1 MMKTNNLL
9 KRLSAV
15 LAGLVLGASMLSA
28 QNIKVTG
35 VVTDSEKLPV
45 MGAAVM
51 VSGTSIGTATDLD
64 GNFEIDVPSGAIL
77 EISSI
82 GYETRKVKATPKMNI
97 VLIEDAELLNE
108 SVVVGYGVQKRES
121 LTGSISQIRSEDI
134 AATRTANGVDAL
146 QGKIPGLQITQ
157 NSGKPGQFN
166 SDLSIRGYG
175 NPMIVVDGVVRS
187 VTRQRKNTRSWSN
200 NARQLE
206 SYNDISVLQELN
218 PDDIESI
225 SVLKDASATIYGLGA
240 ENGVILITTKK
251 GEAKKP
257 SVSFTAS
264 VNLAQPNIPRNVESW
279 TSFMKWDNAM
289 ADVAKMGHRWSDET
303 IAGYE
308 NGDPN
313 LVYTDW
319 YKESYKTFAV
329 NQQYNASLSGGTDT
343 INYYFG
349 VGYAEDNSILKGDT
363 FGYKRYNMN
372 ANISVNLTKNLTMRY
387 TSAIRQSNNLGMG
400 SYDQE
405 WNIFYYILA
414 SEPNVG
420 VHTKDNPLHY
430 SNVNE
435 QMNPAAL
442 LDTNTSGYTKTDS
455 KNFNNT
461 IDLTYVAPWLPG
473 LRLSANGAYD
483 YSTNKQRTLVKNFQ
497 LYDYWTDTTNSTM
510 QVRNETEYVELV
522 NDNARLYG
530 RFQAQYDHSFGKH
543 NVSAMLGAE
552 LTDIKTSRLQAS
564 RRYGPSLDEFV
575 YTHDI
580 LDQGDSTT
588 ATNEGGRTNTRTA
601 GYIGRLNY
609 NYDGKYIVELMAR
622 YDGNYQFMKGKRWSL
637 FPSYS
642 LGWRISEEKWFK
654 SALPFVNN
662 LKFRWSDGR
671 TGSIQGSPYAYIN
684 GYGKSGSWVFNEGA
698 NSTGFANNSIANTV
712 LTWAT
717 VRMMDFGVDFELWR
731 GKLGGTFDW
740 FRRVTS
746 GIAATRSVN
755 IPDFYA
761 ISIPQEN
768 LNVSENQ
775 GLELSLYHRNSI
787 GDFSYRIQ
795 GQVSLTRSRM
805 TYIESEN
812 TREYKSSMD
821 YWKNCTLNR
830 WNGYM
835 GGSIYQWT
843 GERFHNLNET
853 NSSQVLYD
861 TNGSGE
867 GNRALVPGMY
877 KIEDRNGNGYIDGED
892 VYYTWGSSMPP
903 LQFGLTIGGSWKNLD
918 FNLIFSGAAMK
929 NKSVSLSGFA
939 GTGYLYFMPSQY
951 TDSYHVATYGDDPW
965 DPTTEW
971 TEGYW
976 PALARVN
983 QTGASHNATYT
994 YNQPYNYINAT
1005 YVRLKTVELGYR
1017 VSPKFLKKVGIK
1029 SARVFFNGGN
1039 LLTFCNKLLKYVDP
1053 EATDNGR
1060 QGGDFPINRTYTFG
1074 FNLNF

>member
-9 KRLSAV
+9 KRLFV
-15 LAGLVLGASMLSA
+15 VFAGLVLGASMLSA

-35 VVTDSEKLPV
+35 VVTDTEKLPV

-51 VSGTSIGTATDLD
+51 VSGTSTGTATDLD
-64 GNFEIDVPSGAIL
+64 GNFEIDVPSGAIR

-319 YKESYKTFAV
+319 YKECYKTFAV

-671 TGSIQGSPYAYIN
+671 TGSIPGSPYAYIN

-795 GQVSLTRSRM
+795 GQVSLTRNRM
-805 TYIESEN
+805 TYIESEK

-965 DPTTEW
+965 DPATEW